1 MLMVGQKRLCA
12 KLGRRICCCVG
23 MQSVDANNTGTGRPA
38 QGVPVLH
45 NSGNIFD
52 GCLSHD

>member
-1 MLMVGQKRLCA
+1 MVGQKRLCA

-23 MQSVDANNTGTGRPA
+23 MQSVDADNTGTGRPA

-45 NSGNIFD
+45 NSGNMFD